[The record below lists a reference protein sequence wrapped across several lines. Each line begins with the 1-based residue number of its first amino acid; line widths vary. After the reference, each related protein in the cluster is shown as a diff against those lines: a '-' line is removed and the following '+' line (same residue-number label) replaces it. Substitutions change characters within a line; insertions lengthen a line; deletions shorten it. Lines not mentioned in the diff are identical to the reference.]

1 MSERV
6 VLDSDRGVFVDIS
19 NARPWMQ
26 RSDLSIGDP
35 PDKWPSEIVGG
46 RMVVACGRA
55 PEGPDPSRWGQSGWD
70 RFESAVG
77 AACEQADRR
86 GVELWIRPS
95 LHGMLSDAISTVSWA
110 RRTESTGVHLLVDP
124 VGWLTESMMQDSE
137 DHLRRISELVHG
149 CPLLG
154 GVLLRTGEME
164 NPAESLRAMR
174 GLIDAADVLV
184 ALDGAEFGLLDRA

>member
-19 NARPWMQ
+19 NAQPWMQ

-35 PDKWPSEIVGG
+35 TNQWPSEIVGG

-55 PEGPDPSRWGQSGWD
+55 SDGPDPTRWGQSGWD

-77 AACEQADRR
+77 AACEQADRC

-95 LHGMLSDAISTVSWA
+95 LHGMLSDAIGTVSWA
-110 RRTESTGVHLLVDP
+110 RRTASTGVRLLVDP
-124 VGWLTESMMQDSE
+124 IGWLTESMMQDSE
-137 DHLRRISELVHG
+137 DHLRRISELMRG

-154 GVLLRTGEME
+154 GVLLRAGELE
-164 NPAESLRAMR
+164 SPAESLRAMR
-174 GLIDAADVLV
+174 GLIDAADVLL
-184 ALDGAEFGLLDRA
+184 AFDEAEFGLLDRA